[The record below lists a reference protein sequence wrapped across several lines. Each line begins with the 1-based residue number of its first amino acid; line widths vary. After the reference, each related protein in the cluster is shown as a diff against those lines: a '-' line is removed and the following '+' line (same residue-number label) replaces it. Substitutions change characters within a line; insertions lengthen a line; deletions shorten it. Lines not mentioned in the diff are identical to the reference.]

1 MIQTAADFVQ
11 LRTSD
16 DPADQAR
23 ASHDEAA
30 EEVWLNIIDSHPDM
44 RRWVAHNKTVSGTVL
59 TLLARDADPTVR
71 WEVAGKR
78 RASADLLRVLALDEE
93 DTVRVRVARNP
104 HACIEE
110 LRALVA
116 DRSWVVR
123 EAAEFALASREGD
136 V

>member
-1 MIQTAADFVQ
+1 MIQTAAKFVQ
-11 LRTSD
+11 LRTSN

-30 EEVWLNIIDSHPDM
+30 EEVWLDLIRSHPEM
-44 RRWVAHNKTVSGTVL
+44 RRWVAHNKTVPDRIL
-59 TLLARDADPTVR
+59 TLLARDADPAVR

-78 RASADLLRVLALDEE
+78 RATADLLRVLALDDD

-104 HACIEE
+104 RTGIEE